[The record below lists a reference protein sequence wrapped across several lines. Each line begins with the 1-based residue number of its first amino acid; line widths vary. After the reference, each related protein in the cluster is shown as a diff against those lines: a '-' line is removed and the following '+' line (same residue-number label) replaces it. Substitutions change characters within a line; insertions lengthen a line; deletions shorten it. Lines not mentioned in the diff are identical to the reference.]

1 MTTQQLASIS
11 ESKKRKF
18 DAIGLEQLENVLR
31 ERMTDY
37 LHSRTEVNG
46 RLRKGS
52 YDWLSSETGISTS
65 YLQQFNKD
73 KRSISIH
80 HLNTLACHFSVRYA
94 IVNFPPNK

>member
-1 MTTQQLASIS
+1 MVTQNLTSS
-11 ESKKRKF
+11 TSTKLKF
-18 DAIGLEQLENVLR
+18 DAIGIEQLEDVLR
-31 ERMTDY
+31 ERITEF
-37 LHSRTEVNG
+37 LQSRSKVNG
-46 RLRKGS
+46 RIRKGS

>member
-1 MTTQQLASIS
+1 MTTQQLSSVS
-11 ESKKRKF
+11 EAKNRKF
-18 DAIGLEQLENVLR
+18 DAIGLEQLEQVLR
-31 ERMTDY
+31 ERMTEY
-37 LHSRTEVNG
+37 LQTRTRVDG
-46 RLRKGS
+46 RVRKGS